1 MPLGVGG
8 KVQAGLFGGTPPL
21 EKLHRGDLSFTR
33 DFRSVYATV
42 LKHWLATD
50 ADRILGRRVRT
61 VPLVKT

>member
-21 EKLHRGDLSFTR
+21 EKLHRGDLPFTL
-33 DFRSVYATV
+33 DFRSVYGTV

-50 ADRILGRRVRT
+50 ADRILGRRV
-61 VPLVKT
+61 